1 VLQFFSSSFR
11 KGQGVEYEI
20 QFLTQNGRE
29 ILETCKSNTMQRR
42 QQIDESP
49 RSTPVNDECRDVTES
64 SSSLGLS
71 DRSRSRSCSG
81 RSQTVSTT
89 STMNSEKYT
98 EESDNHSE
106 RSNVS
111 ESERTLEGEKPSLLC
126 S

>member
-1 VLQFFSSSFR
+1 MFTLLFR
-11 KGQGVEYEI
+11 KGQGAESEI

-42 QQIDESP
+42 QLIDESP
-49 RSTPVNDECRDVTES
+49 RSTPVNGEHSGVTES
-64 SSSLGLS
+64 SSSFGLS

-89 STMNSEKYT
+89 STVNSEKYT
-98 EESDNHSE
+98 EESDNHSDE
-106 RSNVS
+106 HSNVS
-111 ESERTLEGEKPSLLC
+111 ESEGTLEGEKPFLLR